1 MLKFSKEVVIMKD
14 LNVKNCFLP
23 ADILLPDFDKVDG
36 KKWSVIACDQ
46 FTSEKD
52 YWDAAEKI
60 IGSSKSTLNLMIP
73 EIYLEQ
79 SEDRIPLVHAKMEEY
94 LKSVLICNPESM
106 IYLERVQSD
115 GRLRRGIVGMVDL
128 EKYDY
133 TKGSQSL
140 IRATEGTVL
149 SRIPPRV
156 AVRREAPIELPH
168 VILLVDDPE
177 KTVVE
182 PLSVKKNDFKKAY
195 DFELMLGS
203 GSVKAYFIDKDS
215 QKEIASAL
223 EKLISPDKIVEK
235 YGSADVAPLLFAV
248 GDGNHSLATAKAA
261 YEEVKTRIGEEAA
274 KSSLARYALA
284 EVENLHDDTLEFE
297 PIYRILLGADEKAL
311 TDALVKYVDTL
322 KGDAPE
328 QKIILVGKDGDKEIC
343 VPAPVQQLAVGTLQE
358 FLDKYLEAHPEIEI
372 DYIHGEDSLRSLS
385 EKDGVLGFL
394 FDGMQKDELFKS
406 VIFDGSLPRKTFSM
420 GLAKDK
426 RFYIECR
433 KIK

>member
-1 MLKFSKEVVIMKD
+1 MKD

-52 YWDAAEKI
+52 YWDAAEQI
-60 IGSSKSTLNLMIP
+60 IGDSESTMNLMIP

-94 LKSVLICNPESM
+94 LKSVLISHPESM

-177 KTVVE
+177 RTVVE
-182 PLSVKKNDFKKAY
+182 PLSFKKDAFGKAY

-203 GSVKAYFIDKDS
+203 GSVKAFFIDKES
-215 QKEIASAL
+215 QKEIANAL
-223 EKLISPDKIVEK
+223 EKLVSPDKIAEK
-235 YGSADVAPLLFAV
+235 YGSTDIAPLLFAV

-261 YEEVKTRIGEEAA
+261 YEEVKSKIGEEKA
-274 KSSLARYALA
+274 KNSLARYALA

-297 PIYRILLGADEKAL
+297 PIYRILLGADENAL
-311 TDALVKYVDTL
+311 TDAFEKYIETL

-328 QKIILVGKDGDKEIC
+328 QKIILVGKDGDKEFC

-385 EKDGVLGFL
+385 EGDGVIGFL
-394 FDGMQKDELFKS
+394 FDGMQKDELFKT